1 MAGGASDTLN
11 TLGLDAAASG
21 SRRSFLEGLAA
32 GGRRTA
38 LGVGASS
45 GLFAPSSSSASVVSA
60 EEKVV
65 LDVGTYT
72 LRAGFSGDAQ
82 PLHREELYGV
92 FGARR
97 SADHRRAVGQR
108 HGLLLPPATTTASVA
123 PEENDSQW
131 QQQQQQEVEVE
142 RALLEHVRQ
151 VYRGHLLVDAKTK
164 KVAVVVDSRT
174 LPVSVRRALVRVLL
188 GNLRVPQVSFYPRPV
203 VALMTCGRSTGL
215 VVDCGF
221 RVTTVTP
228 VYDSRPL
235 MPYTVVTPLAGH
247 AVHQCV
253 RRLLVRFGQLRRDT
267 ASTEEKED
275 DDVDAMLTDSV
286 VAHVVAGLLY
296 AAPTSVRR
304 ATADDGHSLAN
315 ADLFGDEMAEWYA
328 RNTSPPPT
336 TELELAL
343 ADAAG
348 RRRVLAVPSWVLGR
362 ATEILLA
369 GDKPSD
375 HMGVVDALVACIAGV
390 PVDTR
395 RALVGGLLVTG
406 GVSQVPNFASRVLE
420 DLALALEGSSRWSA
434 LARDVALADC
444 LPAANGAVFNPADR
458 PWIGASAAVAA
469 RIGGVDIRRDEF
481 DEIPLAALLAR
492 LD

>member
-21 SRRSFLEGLAA
+21 SRRSFLEGLAT

-82 PLHREELYGV
+82 PLHREEVCGV

-108 HGLLLPPATTTASVA
+108 HGLLLPPTTTTTSVA

-131 QQQQQQEVEVE
+131 RQQDVEVE

-151 VYRGHLLVDAKTK
+151 VYRSHLLVDAKTK

-174 LPVSVRRALVRVLL
+174 LPMSVRRALVRVLL

-221 RVTTVTP
+221 RVTAVTP

-235 MPYTVVTPLAGH
+235 MPYAVVTPLAGH

-253 RRLLVRFGQLRRDT
+253 RQLLVQFGRLRRDT
-267 ASTEEKED
+267 TYTEEKEKED

-343 ADAAG
+343 TDAAG

-406 GVSQVPNFASRVLE
+406 GVSQVPNLASRVLE
-420 DLALALEGSSRWSA
+420 DLTLALEGSSRWSA

-458 PWIGASAAVAA
+458 PWIGASVAVAA

-481 DEIPLAALLAR
+481 DEIPLPALLAR